1 MKPHWRVWLEW
12 RLSLDGLNFIH
23 FVSILYVRSIDK
35 KKAMQLSSH
44 ESFDG
49 DSFNIYPQADSVDI
63 LFDMVKPGEMDFIND
78 DQVLMDNIIEHD
90 QKSIAIN
97 EV

>member
-1 MKPHWRVWLEW
+1 
-12 RLSLDGLNFIH
+12 
-23 FVSILYVRSIDK
+23 
-35 KKAMQLSSH
+35 MQLSSH
-44 ESFDG
+44 KSFDG
-49 DSFNIYPQADSVDI
+49 DSFNIYPQADPVDI

-78 DQVLMDNIIEHD
+78 DQVLTNNIIEHD